1 MATLRLGTTNE
12 VAMPTNKKFDGC
24 STDEFDFEDRAGSA
38 LVTMYLAVSQVAGT
52 VMVVFADCMN
62 GFPVAINN
70 PKTIKDSTIAEMGRK
85 RDCLPIPA
93 FVASPLYCGK

>member
-1 MATLRLGTTNE
+1 M
-12 VAMPTNKKFDGC
+12 
-24 STDEFDFEDRAGSA
+24 SFDFEDRAGSA
-38 LVTMYLAVSQVAGT
+38 LVTMYVAVSQVAGT

-70 PKTIKDSTIAEMGRK
+70 PKTMKDSTITEMGRK
-85 RDCLPIPA
+85 RDYLPIPA

>member
-1 MATLRLGTTNE
+1 
-12 VAMPTNKKFDGC
+12 MPTNKKFDGC

-38 LVTMYLAVSQVAGT
+38 LVTMYVAVSQVAGT

-70 PKTIKDSTIAEMGRK
+70 PKTNQGLHHHRMGRK

-93 FVASPLYCGK
+93 FVASPWYCGK